1 MHGSTQ
7 NDEFFFRKHGKKIDM
22 AKILLDTEEKYTA
35 ERNENKAQGNKSRP
49 PKQTHA
55 KRKRPSTHTDIQE
68 AAAARCED
76 MSSLMR

>member
-1 MHGSTQ
+1 
-7 NDEFFFRKHGKKIDM
+7 M

-55 KRKRPSTHTDIQE
+55 ERKRPSTHTDTQE
-68 AAAARCED
+68 AAAARCDD